1 MNKQLTKGY
10 LSKLELMSNPL
21 SLVPC
26 PLSLSEKEREPEF
39 YKGL

>member
-21 SLVPC
+21 SL
-26 PLSLSEKEREPEF
+26 SEKEREPEF